1 MSQGSDFWSATGGAL
16 VGGGLGLVGGILGS
30 IDRERAQRRF
40 RRRQREGL
48 DAAREL
54 TEERVSDLM
63 SDPLITAARDYIQS
77 SYAEDGTDPLS
88 EQFAKR
94 LRVAQEA
101 RGLRRS
107 TAGAVAEAS
116 SLAAFRQQHLASL
129 LPQARSFGTLGEDY
143 RQRILTQEVP
153 WNVAYYTGAA
163 VPGIQP
169 PPYIPSA
176 VAGGFQGF
184 VSGAL
189 GGAQI
194 GQSLFGERQNPYQ
207 QYMGQIAANERYD
220 ELTSQLDALINQQG
234 RDPFAGLNLSG
245 MNMYRNY

>member
-1 MSQGSDFWSATGGAL
+1 MADNNFAGQLGGAAI
-16 VGGGLGLVGGILGS
+16 GGGLGLVGGILGS
-30 IDRERAQRRF
+30 IDRERQQRRF
-40 RRRQREGL
+40 RRRQREGI

-54 TEERVSDLM
+54 TEERVSNLM
-63 SDPLITAARDYIQS
+63 DDPLITAARDYLS
-77 SYAEDGTDPLS
+77 SSFAEDGTDPLS

-116 SLAAFRQQHLASL
+116 SLAAFRQQHLASM
-129 LPQARSFGTLGEDY
+129 LPQMRSFGTLGEDY

-169 PPYIPSA
+169 PAYIPSA
-176 VAGGFQGF
+176 VTAGFEGF
-184 VSGAL
+184 VSGAM

-194 GQSLFGERQNPYQ
+194 GGAMTQQNPYQ

-220 ELTSQLDALINQQG
+220 SLQQQLDALINNQDN
-234 RDPFAGLNLSG
+234 DPFAGLTFDL
-245 MNMYRNY
+245 YRS